1 MFRVKHRG
9 SFNKTEQFFN
19 RVLKKDYLNILA
31 KYGELGV
38 SILRSVT
45 PTQTGKT
52 ADSWEFGVEE
62 GKGTVTLYWTNTH
75 ENDGVNVALMIIYG
89 HGLHN
94 GGYVLGNDFVTPAIQ
109 PLMNDLAD
117 QVWKEVTQ

>member
-89 HGLHN
+89 HGLQN

-109 PLMNDLAD
+109 PLMDDLAD